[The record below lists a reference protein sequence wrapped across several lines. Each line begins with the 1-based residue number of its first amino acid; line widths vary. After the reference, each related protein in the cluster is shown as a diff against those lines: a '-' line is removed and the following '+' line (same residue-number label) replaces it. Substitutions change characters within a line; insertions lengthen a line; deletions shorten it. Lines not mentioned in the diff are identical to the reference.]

1 MMKDGADSNR
11 RNCAQEGLH
20 CKRKRALA
28 GLAVFTALAL
38 GIAGCGTKATGP
50 ASGGS
55 AGGNTGGTVKIG
67 WIGGLTGPLSEF
79 VLDSKEGADFAKDEI
94 NQKGGVLGKKIELIY
109 ADTQMDPQKAREA
122 VQRYISSDKV
132 VAIDGDYYSPN
143 TLAIIPL
150 IEQSKMPIASPNS
163 NADEVTSQGAKYI
176 VRVAASSSSNASV
189 PVEYVLSTLH
199 LKTWVVFGGSD
210 GYSKSNANAAE
221 QYLKSHNATL
231 QGTESYDRATTKDFS
246 NLLLKYKERQPDA
259 IFLAGGPADSGLIV
273 KQARGLGIKSQFV
286 STNSVAKQAVWEI
299 GGDALQ
305 GIIMVA
311 DFAGIAT
318 NYKDFAE
325 KSTIDFIDAFKATH
339 GGKVPSYDNA
349 HGYDTLRIIAQG
361 IRAADSTDGTKVA
374 GAMHKLEY
382 HGALG
387 TLKVQPDG
395 AVVINM
401 YIMKWDKGKMVILS
415 KVAAQ

>member
-1 MMKDGADSNR
+1 MVKDVADSNR
-11 RNCAQEGLH
+11 PNCAQGGLH

-38 GIAGCGTKATGP
+38 GMAGCGTKATGP

-132 VAIDGDYYSPN
+132 AAIDGDYYSPN

-150 IEQSKMPIASPNS
+150 TEQSKMPIATPNS

-176 VRVAASSSSNASV
+176 VRVAASSSYNASV
-189 PVEYVLSTLH
+189 PVEYGLSKLK

-210 GYSKSNANAAE
+210 GYSKSNVNAAVSF
-221 QYLKSHNATL
+221 LKSHNGTL
-231 QGTESYDRATTKDFS
+231 LGTESYDRATTKDFS
-246 NLLLKYKERQPDA
+246 NLLLKYKDNQPDA
-259 IFLAGGPADSGLIV
+259 IFLAGGPSDTALIV
-273 KQARGLGIKSQFV
+273 KQARGLGIKSKFL
-286 STNSVAKQAVWEI
+286 STNSAAKDAVWAI
-299 GGDALQ
+299 GGEALQ
-305 GIIMVA
+305 DTVMVA

-325 KSTIDFIDAFKATH
+325 QSTNDFIDAFKASH
-339 GGKVPSYDNA
+339 GGKIPSYDNA
-349 HGYDTLRIIAQG
+349 HGYDTLRIISQAIQ
-361 IRAADSTDGTKVA
+361 AANSTDGAKVA
-374 GAMHKLEY
+374 EAMHKLQY
-382 HGALG
+382 RGALG
-387 TLKVQPDG
+387 TLKVQPNG
-395 AVVINM
+395 AVVITM
-401 YIMKWDKGKMVILS
+401 YIMKWNHGKMEIIGT
-415 KVAAQ
+415 ATAQ